1 MSARAA
7 DVVLVLGDIG
17 EMREKAEGADDLQRL
32 GGGQT
37 VEHRFESPAR
47 AGIFIAAKANR
58 VLANMLDR
66 VEDGRAPLFAHRIAE
81 DAAEQPDIL
90 AQRQVFIFG
99 LDGLW
104 FWHGLPLFDR
114 RRRPM
119 TAVAGTMPYR
129 GSRARFITAPAG
141 GHHPGRSGRDTVP

>member
-1 MSARAA
+1 MGARAA
-7 DVVLVLGDIG
+7 DVVLILGDIG

-32 GGGQT
+32 GGRQT

-47 AGIFIAAKANR
+47 AGILIAAKAHR
-58 VLANMLDR
+58 TLANALDN
-66 VEDGRAPLFAHRIAE
+66 VEDCLAALLAHRVAE

-104 FWHGLPLFDR
+104 FRHGLPFS
-114 RRRPM
+114 
-119 TAVAGTMPYR
+119 TAVV
-129 GSRARFITAPAG
+129 
-141 GHHPGRSGRDTVP
+141 GR

>member
-17 EMREKAEGADDLQRL
+17 EMREKPKGADDLQRL
-32 GGGQT
+32 GGRQT
-37 VEHRFESPAR
+37 VEHRFENPAR

-66 VEDGRAPLFAHRIAE
+66 VEDGRAPLLAHRVSK
-81 DAAEQPDIL
+81 DATEQSDIL

-99 LDGLW
+99 
-104 FWHGLPLFDR
+104 FD
-114 RRRPM
+114 
-119 TAVAGTMPYR
+119 
-129 GSRARFITAPAG
+129 
-141 GHHPGRSGRDTVP
+141 

>member
-1 MSARAA
+1 MGARAA

-32 GGGQT
+32 GGRQT

-47 AGIFIAAKANR
+47 AGIFIAAKTNR

-66 VEDGRAPLFAHRIAE
+66 VEDGRAPLFAHRVAE
-81 DAAEQPDIL
+81 DAAEQPDIV
-90 AQRQVFIFG
+90 AQWQVFIFG

-104 FWHGLPLFDR
+104 FWHGHPLFDR

-119 TAVAGTMPYR
+119 TAPAGTMPYR
-129 GSRARFITAPAG
+129 SIRGLLDG
-141 GHHPGRSGRDTVP
+141 GK